1 MTIIDKKRINKCKI
15 MRMSKRVK
23 GRIWWET
30 AYERAKEE
38 YKNRTKE
45 GKIEN
50 EEESVRG
57 IKERKRE
64 KRKRTKT
71 YIASIFS

>member
-1 MTIIDKKRINKCKI
+1 
-15 MRMSKRVK
+15 MSKRVK
-23 GRIWWET
+23 GRTWWET
-30 AYERAKEE
+30 AYERVKEE
-38 YKNRTKE
+38 YKNTTKE

-64 KRKRTKT
+64 KRKGTKT